1 MESYQRRIA
10 ECRDGKTKRFL
21 AIISQT
27 GCSQVVLILLLP
39 ILLQKYRLILSSFL
53 VLNYFF
59 LFWGWFFLG
68 KLLPLTIPFLWVCIL
83 LLYFVLFNP
92 FSFFFFF
99 NCFSLDFI
107 SYLVFLYFY
116 FCFFY
121 FLPEFVF
128 FLTILAILFY
138 TFLLF
143 SFDMFFPST
152 FVYISHFLLCGNSYK
167 KERSRTCEVTDIII
181 R

>member
-92 FSFFFFF
+92 FSFFFFQLLF
-99 NCFSLDFI
+99 TWLH
-107 SYLVFLYFY
+107 FLS
-116 FCFFY
+116 CVSVLL
-121 FLPEFVF
+121 FL
-128 FLTILAILFY
+128 
-138 TFLLF
+138 FLLF
-143 SFDMFFPST
+143 SSWVCFLPYYPCYFILYLLVILFWYVFP
-152 FVYISHFLLCGNSYK
+152 FHFRVHFPFSFMW
-167 KERSRTCEVTDIII
+167 
-181 R
+181 

>member
-92 FSFFFFF
+92 FSFFFFSIAF
-99 NCFSLDFI
+99 HLTSFPILCFCTFISVSSIFFLSLFSSLLSLLFYFIPSCYSLLICFSLPLSCTFPI
-107 SYLVFLYFY
+107 
-116 FCFFY
+116 FFY
-121 FLPEFVF
+121 VVTLIRKREAELV
-128 FLTILAILFY
+128 
-138 TFLLF
+138 
-143 SFDMFFPST
+143 
-152 FVYISHFLLCGNSYK
+152 
-167 KERSRTCEVTDIII
+167 RSQT
-181 R
+181 